1 MENYNNDSVQ
11 GAQNSY
17 SVSDPN
23 KSVMSMGE
31 WLLTLIVMAIPCV
44 NIVMML
50 VWGFGSGN
58 ENRKNYCRAN
68 LIIAAIQ
75 TVLVIICYA
84 VFAASI
90 VAAMGY

>member
-1 MENYNNDSVQ
+1 MENYNNENV
-11 GAQNSY
+11 QNSY

-84 VFAASI
+84 IFAASFM
-90 VAAMGY
+90 AAMGY